1 MNSIR
6 FKIIG
11 LSSISIIVVSL
22 VMILLILSKNAD
34 TQKEVGNQASS
45 MLEKVVLDQILT
57 LGKYQA
63 AELGSRFLA
72 AAKIAKSLAGS
83 SVSYRKLHANDIDS
97 REGVITLLQDQLRM
111 HDELIGTYAAYEK
124 NAFDGKDEGFV
135 ESLVTASDKA
145 GRFVPYVYRAN
156 GQLAQEALI
165 GFEDQTVDENGV
177 RAGEYYLCPKET
189 KDSCLTDPYLY
200 PVGGEQV
207 LLSSFVSPIL
217 NNGQFLG
224 IAGVDMGLKFIQQL
238 VDGNNNNVYG
248 GIGKMAIVSQRG
260 IVAGYSNNAKM
271 LGKKLDGATDGY
283 WHQLLNE
290 KSTQAKIEVVNGQLH
305 AIIPV
310 IAAGR
315 TTGWTVLISLP
326 ESVVVDA
333 VAELSHLIEQN
344 GEELAFSSIVSG
356 ILCTGIAIFIMLWL
370 MNQVLKP
377 LLATVLVLKDLAQGE
392 GDLTTRL
399 DESSKDEL
407 GQIAASL
414 NQFLQRLHG
423 LIKDIRENSSSIAEN
438 AEKSAHSAEQS
449 TIGMVSQQEQLSL
462 VATAV
467 NEMSASAL
475 EVSSNA
481 MQTAEATEAARNGV
495 DVGQRTVSE
504 TGDAIY
510 KLTAGVEE
518 ASAVIQGLEEDSQNI
533 GQILTTIQGIAEQT
547 NLLALNAAIEAAR
560 AGEQGR
566 GFAVVADE
574 VRMLAQRTQQ
584 STGEIQSMIEKLQ
597 QGTAKVVTV
606 MATGQEQ
613 AKHSVDKVNEANEAL
628 STIIQQVD
636 VINQMSQQIATAA
649 EEQSQVAN
657 SISCNIV
664 SIDDSAQKVG
674 EQSEK
679 SSHVAIELD
688 KLSQQLQVQVGRFK
702 L

>member
-11 LSSISIIVVSL
+11 LSSLSIFAVSL
-22 VMILLILSKNAD
+22 IMVMLILSKNAD
-34 TQKEVGNQASS
+34 TQKEVTHQASV
-45 MLEKVVLDQILT
+45 MLEKVVLDQILA

-63 AELGSRFLA
+63 SELGSRLLA
-72 AAKIAKSLAGS
+72 AEKIADSLSSSTLSYKKS
-83 SVSYRKLHANDIDS
+83 HANTIDS
-97 REGVITLLQDQLRM
+97 REKVLLSLQDQLIT
-111 HDELIGTYAAYEK
+111 HNELLGTYVAFEK
-124 NAFDGKDEGFV
+124 DAFDGRDYEFIDD
-135 ESLVTASDKA
+135 LATASDKT
-145 GRFVPYVYRAN
+145 GRFVPYVYQTN
-156 GQLAQEALI
+156 QQLGQEALVSY
-165 GFEDQTVDENGV
+165 EDQTRDSNGV

-189 KDSCLTDPYLY
+189 KSSCLTDPYLY

-207 LLSSFVSPIL
+207 LLSSFVSPII

-224 IAGVDMGLKFIQQL
+224 IAGVDMSLKFIQQV
-238 VDGNNNNVYG
+238 VDENNNNIYG
-248 GIGKMAIVSQRG
+248 GIGKMAVISQRG
-260 IVAGYSNNAKM
+260 IVAGYSNNAGM
-271 LGKKLDGATDGY
+271 LGKTLSLENDSH
-283 WHQLLNE
+283 WNE
-290 KSTQAKIEVVNGQLH
+290 LSKEQSSQAKIEISNGQLY

-310 IAAGR
+310 VTASRA
-315 TTGWTVLISLP
+315 TGWAVLISLP
-326 ESVVVDA
+326 DSVVKDA
-333 VAELSHLIEQN
+333 VAELSQVIEEN
-344 GEELAFSSIVSG
+344 GEELALSSIVSG
-356 ILCTGIAIFIMLWL
+356 VLCTVIAIFIMLWL
-370 MNQVLKP
+370 MSRVLQP

-399 DESSKDEL
+399 DESSTDEL

-414 NQFLQRLHG
+414 NQFLQRLHS

-438 AEKSAHSAEQS
+438 AGKSAQSAGLS
-449 TIGMVSQQEQLSL
+449 TAGMASQQEQLSQ

-481 MQTAEATEAARNGV
+481 MQTADATKAARNGV
-495 DVGQRTVSE
+495 DIGQKKVSE
-504 TGDAIY
+504 TGDAIF

-518 ASAVIQGLEEDSQNI
+518 ASTVIQGLEADSQNI
-533 GQILTTIQGIAEQT
+533 GQILTTIEGIAEQT

-574 VRMLAQRTQQ
+574 VRMLAQRTQK
-584 STGEIQSMIEKLQ
+584 STGEIQAMIDKLQ

-613 AKHSVDKVNEANEAL
+613 AKDSVDKVNEANEAL

-636 VINQMSQQIATAA
+636 VINEMSQQIATAA

-664 SIDDSAQKVG
+664 NIDDSAQQVG
-674 EQSEK
+674 EQSEN
-679 SSHVAIELD
+679 SNNIAIELD
-688 KLSQQLQVQVGRFK
+688 KLSQELQVQVGRFK

>member
-1 MNSIR
+1 M
-6 FKIIG
+6 
-11 LSSISIIVVSL
+11 IS
-22 VMILLILSKNAD
+22 LILSKNSE
-34 TQKEVGNQASS
+34 TQQEVSHQASS

-63 AELGSRFLA
+63 SELSSQFLA
-72 AAKIAKSLAGS
+72 AEKIANSLS
-83 SVSYRKLHANDIDS
+83 NSTLSYKRSHASDVDS
-97 REGVITLLQDQLRM
+97 REKVLISLQGQLTT
-111 HDELIGTYAAYEK
+111 HDELLGTYVAFEK
-124 NAFDGKDEGFV
+124 NTFDGRDEEFIAD
-135 ESLVTASDKA
+135 LATASDAA
-145 GRFVPYVYRAN
+145 GRFVPYVYQAN
-156 GQLAQEALI
+156 QKLAHEALV
-165 GFEDQTVDENGV
+165 GFEDQSRDGNGV

-200 PVGGEQV
+200 PVGGEQI

-217 NNGQFLG
+217 ENGQFLG
-224 IAGVDMGLKFIQQL
+224 IAGVDMSLKFIQQL
-238 VDGNNNNVYG
+238 VDENNNNVYG

-260 IVAGYSNNAKM
+260 IIAGYSKNAEM
-271 LGKKLDGATDGY
+271 LGKKLSSESDRH
-283 WHQLLNE
+283 WNQLLNE
-290 KSTQAKIEVVNGQLH
+290 QSSQAKIEVVDGQLY

-310 IAAGR
+310 IAATR
-315 TTGWTVLISLP
+315 ATGWTVLISLP
-326 ESVVVDA
+326 ESVVKDA
-333 VAELSHLIEQN
+333 VAELSQLIEKN

-356 ILCTGIAIFIMLWL
+356 IICTAIAIFIMLWL

-392 GDLTTRL
+392 GNLTTRL

-407 GQIAASL
+407 GQIATSL

-423 LIKDIRENSSSIAEN
+423 LITDIRENSSSIAMN
-438 AEKSAHSAEQS
+438 AEKSAYSAEQS
-449 TIGMVSQQEQLSL
+449 TTGMISQQEQLSQ

-481 MQTAEATEAARNGV
+481 VQTAEATEAARNGV
-495 DVGQRTVSE
+495 DVGQKTVSE
-504 TGDAIY
+504 TGEAIY
-510 KLTAGVEE
+510 KLTAEVEE
-518 ASAVIQGLEEDSQNI
+518 ASKVIQGLEADSQNI

-584 STGEIQSMIEKLQ
+584 STGEIQTMIEKLQ

-613 AKHSVDKVNEANEAL
+613 AKHSVSKVNEANEAL

-636 VINQMSQQIATAA
+636 VINEMSQQIATAA

-657 SISCNIV
+657 NISCNIV
-664 SIDDSAQKVG
+664 NIDDSAKEVG
-674 EQSEK
+674 EQSQN
-679 SSHVAIELD
+679 SSHIAIELD
-688 KLSQQLQVQVGRFK
+688 KLSQHLQVQVGRFK

>member
-11 LSSISIIVVSL
+11 LSSISIIAVSL
-22 VMILLILSKNAD
+22 VMILLILNKNAD
-34 TQKEVGNQASS
+34 TQKEVSNQASI

-63 AELGSRFLA
+63 SELGSRFLA
-72 AAKIAKSLAGS
+72 AGKIANSLSGSTLSYKKS
-83 SVSYRKLHANDIDS
+83 HANDIDS
-97 REGVITLLQDQLRM
+97 RKTVLTILQDQLRE
-111 HDELIGTYAAYEK
+111 HDELIGTYVAFEK
-124 NAFDGKDEGFV
+124 NAFDGRDEEFLDD
-135 ESLVTASDKA
+135 LVTASDKL
-145 GRFVPYVYRAN
+145 GRFVPYVYQTN
-156 GQLAQEALI
+156 NQLAQEALI
-165 GFEDQTVDENGV
+165 GFEDQSRDANGV

-189 KDSCLTDPYLY
+189 KASCLTDPYLY

-207 LLSSFVSPIL
+207 LLSSFVSPIM

-224 IAGVDMGLKFIQQL
+224 IAGVDMSLKFIQQL
-238 VDGNNNNVYG
+238 VDENNNNVYS

-260 IVAGYSNNAKM
+260 IVAGYSNNADM
-271 LGKKLDGATDGY
+271 LGKKLDADDDRY
-283 WHQLLNE
+283 WDQLLNE
-290 KSTQAKIEVVNGQLH
+290 QSSQAKIEVVNGQLH

-310 IAAGR
+310 IAAGQG
-315 TTGWTVLISLP
+315 TGWMVLISLP
-326 ESVVVDA
+326 ESVVIDA
-333 VAELSHLIEQN
+333 VTELSQLIEKN
-344 GEELAFSSIVSG
+344 GEELAFSSILSG

-407 GQIAASL
+407 GQIASSL

-423 LIKDIRENSSSIAEN
+423 LITDIRENSSSIAEN
-438 AEKSAHSAEQS
+438 AEKSARSAEKS
-449 TIGMVSQQEQLSL
+449 TSGMISQQEQLSL

-495 DVGQRTVSE
+495 DIGQKTVSE

-510 KLTAGVEE
+510 KLTAEVEE
-518 ASAVIQGLEEDSQNI
+518 ASSVIQGLEADSQNI

-574 VRMLAQRTQQ
+574 VRMLAQRTQE
-584 STGEIQSMIEKLQ
+584 STGEIQTMIEKLQ

-613 AKHSVDKVNEANEAL
+613 AQQSVSKVNEANEAL
-628 STIIQQVD
+628 STIIQQVE
-636 VINQMSQQIATAA
+636 VINEMSQQIATAA
-649 EEQSQVAN
+649 EEQSQVADN
-657 SISCNIV
+657 ISSNIV
-664 SIDDSAQKVG
+664 NIDDSAKEVG
-674 EQSEK
+674 EQSQN
-679 SSHVAIELD
+679 SSSIAIELD
-688 KLSQQLQVQVGRFK
+688 KLSQHLKVQVGRFK